1 MQIGSWY
8 TLFKALHE
16 PYHNN
21 SSHSESSD
29 ANGTFDYEPLGV
41 QRCCRM
47 FLSVDHI
54 KNQCMH
60 LRTILQA
67 AHIPYLFFLFE
78 VKASIIFFLMIMIK
92 KKPIRNQWI
101 GKAVVFKSYDNIKTK
116 NIFSSS
122 TGWTYNLWPLVLK
135 LAISVENKLKASI
148 IFNI

>member
-1 MQIGSWY
+1 
-8 TLFKALHE
+8 
-16 PYHNN
+16 
-21 SSHSESSD
+21 
-29 ANGTFDYEPLGV
+29 
-41 QRCCRM
+41 
-47 FLSVDHI
+47 
-54 KNQCMH
+54 
-60 LRTILQA
+60 
-67 AHIPYLFFLFE
+67 
-78 VKASIIFFLMIMIK
+78 MIK